1 MQVCPLPF
9 GACGGGVDALL
20 KTLQGFG
27 IGRVAAYIGAA
38 AGAVAILMAVLL
50 RAGAEPKSLLYANLD
65 LKEASQITAAL
76 DSAGVKYELKG
87 DGSTIF
93 VSRDKVASSRL
104 LLSGKGLPTSGS
116 VGYEIFDSA
125 PAMGQTD
132 FVQTLNRQRALEG
145 ELARTIR
152 SIQGINFV
160 RVHLVLPKKQLFD
173 DDNEQP
179 SASILVATNAG
190 RLGAMQVRSIRNLV
204 AGAVPDLKPERVS
217 MTDQQGELLA
227 AEGSDAAGD
236 DAGGSARTQ
245 AEERIRRTVKDLV
258 EGVVG
263 VGKARVQVSA
273 DLDLARVTT
282 QSEKYDP
289 DGQVVRSTQT
299 TDEKS
304 NEMKP
309 ASTGQVSA
317 SQNIP
322 NGQPGGSPTNDSS
335 NSGKQEET
343 TNYEISKTTR
353 TEVEEPG
360 RVKRLSV
367 AVAVDGVQGPPVH
380 GKPGPYRARTPQ
392 EMAQIEQLVHSAMGF
407 DTTRGD
413 QATVVNVK
421 FDQSTADEGVSAAS
435 PFNFDKND
443 LMRAAELGVL
453 LVVAG
458 LIIFFVAK
466 PMVSGLGG
474 NPALGGLGRP
484 QLAMAGGGGGGV
496 GGVAGGGLALE
507 GPDGVML
514 NEGIDIARI
523 EGQVRASSVK
533 KVADFVDKH
542 PDESV
547 SILRAW
553 LHEGG

>member
-1 MQVCPLPF
+1 M
-9 GACGGGVDALL
+9 DALL

-104 LLSGKGLPTSGS
+104 LLSAKGLPTSGS

-152 SIQGINFV
+152 SIQGVNFV

-190 RLGAMQVRSIRNLV
+190 RLSAGQVRAIRNLV
-204 AGAVPDLKPERVS
+204 AGAVPDLKPDRVS

-227 AEGSDAAGD
+227 AEGSDASGD
-236 DAGGSARTQ
+236 DAGGSARIQ

-282 QSEKYDP
+282 QEEKYDP

-304 NEMKP
+304 AEMKP
-309 ASTGQVSA
+309 STSGQTSA

-322 NGQPGGSPTNDSS
+322 NAQGTNGASSDSS

-353 TEVEEPG
+353 TEVQEPG

-367 AVAVDGVQGPPVH
+367 AVAVDGVQGPSVH

-407 DTTRGD
+407 DTARGD

-421 FDQSTADEGVSAAS
+421 FDQSTEDEGVSAAS

-443 LMRAAELGVL
+443 LMRMAELGVL
-453 LVVAG
+453 VVVAG

-474 NPALGGLGRP
+474 ASVQGGLGQP
-484 QLAMAGGGGGGV
+484 QLAGAGG
-496 GGVAGGGLALE
+496 ANLALPNPE
-507 GPDGVML
+507 GSLID
-514 NEGIDIARI
+514 EGLDIAKI

-533 KVADFVDKH
+533 KVSDFVEKH

-547 SILRAW
+547 SILRSW